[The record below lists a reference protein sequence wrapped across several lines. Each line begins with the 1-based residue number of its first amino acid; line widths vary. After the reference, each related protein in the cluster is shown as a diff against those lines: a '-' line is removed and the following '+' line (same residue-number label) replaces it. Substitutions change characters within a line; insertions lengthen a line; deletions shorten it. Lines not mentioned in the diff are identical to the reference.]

1 MCLPASQEPQIPK
14 PGTAAKDCRQ
24 NVSRLDPRNHLAF
37 YLATVTRER
46 ERKKLPA
53 KSNSTSNPSITDG
66 DISTDDE
73 EMWIES
79 LQLFERDKIIL
90 TTPRQWLN
98 SSIIDTAQQ
107 TLATQFKST
116 FGFQSVGC
124 GLAMTF
130 AVEQR
135 PYVQV
140 LHDSTQKHWL
150 TISNIGA
157 EDPASVLFYDS
168 LFHQCDVQ
176 QQVAAIYRTKSS
188 QINAHFVDV
197 QRQSGGS
204 D

>member
-14 PGTAAKDCRQ
+14 PGTVAKDCGQ
-24 NVSRLDPRNHLAF
+24 NVSILDPTNHLAI
-37 YLATVTRER
+37 YLATVTHER
-46 ERKKLPA
+46 ERK
-53 KSNSTSNPSITDG
+53 NSTSNPSITDG

-79 LQLFERDKIIL
+79 LQLFEHDKRIL
-90 TTPRQWLN
+90 KTPGQWLN

-107 TLATQFKST
+107 ILATQFKST

-157 EDPASVLFYDS
+157 GDPASVLFYDS
-168 LFHQCDVQ
+168 LFHQCDSSSKLQ
-176 QQVAAIYRTKSS
+176 LFTGQNQVK
-188 QINAHFVDV
+188 
-197 QRQSGGS
+197 
-204 D
+204 